1 MGWKLQYSPTP
12 YKAPGD
18 KTEFE
23 DRLGDLVD
31 DNSALNSPTWELD
44 RPEADQG
51 FAIPAVPELRVPTPN
66 EAQRFAKIAFTSSTG
81 ESDNLEKSGDFT
93 PDETGDASL
102 AALQKRLLDSGDH
115 EAEVETSRE
124 KQETI
129 VEVAEKTEIVPE
141 KEEPVERPD
150 EKVEISSETESQGH
164 QTELAN
170 QLREVTIHEQSSLQE
185 HEVSKV
191 NTEPENEDISLPIQE
206 KDSFR

>member
-1 MGWKLQYSPTP
+1 M
-12 YKAPGD
+12 
-18 KTEFE
+18 
-23 DRLGDLVD
+23 
-31 DNSALNSPTWELD
+31 
-44 RPEADQG
+44 
-51 FAIPAVPELRVPTPN
+51 
-66 EAQRFAKIAFTSSTG
+66 
-81 ESDNLEKSGDFT
+81 
-93 PDETGDASL
+93 
-102 AALQKRLLDSGDH
+102 
-115 EAEVETSRE
+115 
-124 KQETI
+124 
-129 VEVAEKTEIVPE
+129 AEKTEIVPE